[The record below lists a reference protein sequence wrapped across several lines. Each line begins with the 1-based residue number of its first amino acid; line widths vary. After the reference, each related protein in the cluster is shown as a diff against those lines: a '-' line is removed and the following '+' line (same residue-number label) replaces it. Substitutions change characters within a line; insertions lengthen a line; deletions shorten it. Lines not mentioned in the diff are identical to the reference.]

1 MNLFWELFSV
11 FNKPAKFGPIWFSQ
25 IWTRPGE
32 AGPDLKNYLFYV
44 FNACFVL
51 LDLRPIFSKPR
62 PGLNLAKTVGPKSAE
77 AELAD

>member
-1 MNLFWELFSV
+1 MFLISRLNLGISDSARFRLGL
-11 FNKPAKFGPIWFSQ
+11 A
-25 IWTRPGE
+25 E

-51 LDLRPIFSKPR
+51 LDSRPIFSKPR

-77 AELAD
+77 AESAD